1 MSCQQVVFTNA
12 NCLVE
17 IEGERSDAQL
27 PRYVARLAVF
37 EEEVGVVR
45 PLVAADG
52 RRVTVHADSESLALN
67 SAISYLAG
75 RFGSLSEPER
85 ACSVG
90 NARIGRPFVV
100 KD

>member
-1 MSCQQVVFTNA
+1 VIFTNA

-17 IEGERSDAQL
+17 IEGEQSEL
-27 PRYVARLAVF
+27 PRYVAHLAVF

-52 RRVTVHADSESLALN
+52 RRVTVHAESESLALN
-67 SAISYLAG
+67 SAIAFLAG

-85 ACSVG
+85 ACSLG
-90 NARIGRPFVV
+90 NARIGRPFVM